1 MVILRGW
8 VFLMSEVP
16 LKDNARELL
25 AWVDGGDD
33 GAVPSRIMHLL
44 VRLRKSTF
52 HKIVNLVFTITNR
65 NIKLTVVWGR

>member
-16 LKDNARELL
+16 LKDNAGELL
-25 AWVDGGDD
+25 AWPDGADD

-44 VRLRKSTF
+44 IRLRKSTS
-52 HKIVNLVFTITNR
+52 HKIVNLVFTITNQ
-65 NIKLTVVWGR
+65 NIKLTILWGS